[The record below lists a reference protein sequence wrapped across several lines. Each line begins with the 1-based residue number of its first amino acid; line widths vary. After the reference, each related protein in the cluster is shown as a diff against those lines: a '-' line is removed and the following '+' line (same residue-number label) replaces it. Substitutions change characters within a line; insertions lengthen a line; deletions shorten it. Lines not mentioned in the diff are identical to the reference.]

1 MSVLS
6 ERVYLMEQKQRLRER
21 EQEEHKKEIRT
32 IQQKKE
38 QEKEFKEYEKGLIL
52 ACKRELKEKFE
63 EEFRLQGLKAKYH
76 FYKIENRDILIKS
89 IAKSEMEGDYLETN
103 YNKILN
109 ETIKKYELNEQYKT
123 EKEKEIAR
131 QYVEEMTPIWE
142 KEQRKKEQKEN
153 AMTFLKLL
161 WLIIK
166 WVFIILFGGIYL
178 LLKFICAL
186 ADR

>member
-6 ERVYLMEQKQRLRER
+6 ERFYLMEQKQRLRER
-21 EQEEHKKEIRT
+21 EQEERKKEIAK
-32 IQQKKE
+32 IQRKKE
-38 QEKEFKEYEKGLIL
+38 QQAEQKQYEKDLIL
-52 ACKRELKEKFE
+52 ACKRELKERFE
-63 EEFRLQGLKAKYH
+63 EDFRLQGLKAKYN
-76 FYKIENRDILIKS
+76 FYNVTNRDTIIKS
-89 IAKSEMEGDYLETN
+89 IAKSEMEGNYLETN

-123 EKEKEIAR
+123 EKEKEIAK

-166 WVFIILFGGIYL
+166 WVFIIFFGGIFL
-178 LLKFICAL
+178 LLKFISAL